1 MRKRHFK
8 PWRRDAAAAALCFA
22 ATATATTVGATLH
35 QASGCF
41 AIAIACATAGASL
54 AVRARNR
61 WYGQA
66 VERRA
71 LRALTRE
78 PLEVTPNVMT
88 CHGDVDAIVSVRRCR
103 LRYAV
108 EIKAWHSPRR
118 ITKIA
123 LRQTC
128 DNARALNCVGVLW
141 LPNAPIGCAKRGE
154 VWIISGPAATLT
166 SWVLRRAA

>member
-8 PWRRDAAAAALCFA
+8 PWRRDAAAAALCLATA
-22 ATATATTVGATLH
+22 ATASIVGATVR
-35 QASGCF
+35 QASGCL
-41 AIAIACATAGASL
+41 AIAIACTTAGASL
-54 AVRARNR
+54 AVRARSR

-88 CHGDVDAIVSVRRCR
+88 RHGDVDAIVSVRRGR
-103 LRYAV
+103 VRYAV
-108 EIKAWHSPRR
+108 EIKAWHTPRR

-128 DNARALNCVGVLW
+128 ENARALNCVGVLW
-141 LPNAPIGCAKRGE
+141 LPNAPVGYAKRGD

>member
-1 MRKRHFK
+1 MRKRPFK

-22 ATATATTVGATLH
+22 TAATASIVGATVH
-35 QASGCF
+35 QAPGCF
-41 AIAIACATAGASL
+41 VIAIASATAGASL
-54 AVRARNR
+54 GVRAKNR

-71 LRALTRE
+71 LRALMRE

-88 CHGDVDAIVSVRRCR
+88 RDGDVDAIVSVRRAR

-108 EIKAWHSPRR
+108 EIKAWHTPRR
-118 ITKIA
+118 ITKTA
-123 LRQTC
+123 LRQTG

-141 LPNAPIGCAKRGE
+141 LPNAPVGCAKRGE

-166 SWVLRRAA
+166 SWVLRRVA